1 MRDAIRNLV
10 EGRWFQNGVVALIIF
25 NAVILGV
32 DTLEAVKG
40 SGLRSVFVLLDRA
53 IIYAFTI
60 EVGLRL
66 YAHRREYFN
75 NGWNVFDFV
84 IVLVSLIAASS
95 GLAAI
100 RAFRVLR
107 VLRVV
112 TVIPRMRVVVSGLL
126 GAIPGIASVG
136 VLVVIIIYVFA
147 VIAANLYG
155 AAHPDLFGDVFA
167 SMYTLFQ
174 VMTLEGWPDV
184 ADAVRETHPRSWV
197 FFVSFLLVGTFTMLN
212 LFIAIVVRAVEEE
225 QDTQINLLL
234 EQNRAMQGELAEIR
248 AVLARLEGGPRR

>member
-1 MRDAIRNLV
+1 MRDTVKNLV
-10 EGRWFQNGVVALIIF
+10 EGRWFQNLVLALIIF
-25 NAVILGV
+25 NAILLGV
-32 DTLEAVKG
+32 DTLAVVRE
-40 SGLRSVFVLLDRA
+40 SGLRPIFAALDRA
-53 IIYAFTI
+53 IIYAFAV

-66 YAHRREYFN
+66 YAHRRDYFR

-84 IVLVSLIAASS
+84 IVLTSLLAASS

-112 TVIPRMRVVVSGLL
+112 TVIPRMRMVVSGLL
-126 GAIPGIASVG
+126 GAIPGIGSVG
-136 VLVVIIIYVFA
+136 VLVVLIIYVFA

-155 AAHPDLFGDVFA
+155 PEHPELFGDVFA

-174 VMTLEGWPDV
+174 VMTLENWPDV
-184 ADAVRETHPRSWV
+184 ADAVRETHPRSWM

-225 QDTQINLLL
+225 QDTQINILL

-248 AVLARLEGGPRR
+248 AALVRLEGRPPA